1 MRWQRK
7 KLKDLKKQ
15 LLIVS
20 QEKIIFSI
28 TFIFFCIISIFP
40 VDTILLTDAASC
52 RGVEVSAF
60 FISHNRKEN

>member
-20 QEKIIFSI
+20 QEKMQQEFHAVFSFDQIFMQFCSI
-28 TFIFFCIISIFP
+28 S
-40 VDTILLTDAASC
+40 
-52 RGVEVSAF
+52 
-60 FISHNRKEN
+60 